1 MSNKSSFFQSKAG
14 KKIMGMIYGIG
25 ASVVIVGA
33 LFKITH
39 WPGADLMLIVGLLTE
54 AFIFLISAFEPPHED
69 VDWSLV
75 YPELAGMET
84 KEKKEKKA
92 VGGSVSQQLDKMLE
106 DAKVSPEL
114 ISSLG
119 SNLKS
124 LGDNV
129 ASMTDVTSVSVATSN
144 YAENVQKASQS
155 MANVNESY
163 MKAIEAMNGLA
174 SASTNSQEYA
184 KQMDSIT
191 KNLAS
196 LNQVYEME
204 IAESNN
210 HLKTINSFVGN
221 LSNVVNSLSETENT
235 AKQITNEISTL
246 GKNLASL
253 NNIYGNMLSAMN
265 VSRN

>member
-1 MSNKSSFFQSKAG
+1 MSNKTGFFESKAG
-14 KKIMGMIYGIG
+14 KKIMGMIYGLG
-25 ASVVIVGA
+25 AAVVIVGA

-54 AFIFLISAFEPPHED
+54 AFIFAISAFEPPHQD
-69 VDWSLV
+69 IDWSLV

-84 KEKKEKKA
+84 KDKKSK
-92 VGGSVSQQLDKMLE
+92 GSISQQLDKMLE

-119 SNLKS
+119 TNLKS

-129 ASMTDVTSVSVATSN
+129 ASMSDMTQVSVATSN

-155 MANVNESY
+155 MVSVNDSY
-163 MKAIEAMNGLA
+163 MKAVEAMNGLT
-174 SASTNSQEYA
+174 SASSNSQEYA
-184 KQMDSIT
+184 KQMENIT

-204 IAESNN
+204 IAESNI
-210 HLKTINSFVGN
+210 HLKTINSFVSN
-221 LSNVVNSLSETENT
+221 LSNVVNSLSETEST
-235 AKQITNEISTL
+235 AKQITSEITTL
-246 GKNLASL
+246 GKNLSSL
-253 NNIYGNMLSAMN
+253 NSIYGNMLSAMN

>member
-1 MSNKSSFFQSKAG
+1 MSNKTSFFESKAG
-14 KKIMGMIYGIG
+14 KRIMGMIYGLG
-25 ASVVIVGA
+25 AAVVIVGA

-54 AFIFLISAFEPPHED
+54 AFIFAISAFEPPHQD
-69 VDWSLV
+69 IDWSLV

-84 KEKKEKKA
+84 KDKKEKKA
-92 VGGSVSQQLDKMLE
+92 TGSISQQLDKMLE

-119 SNLKS
+119 TNLKS

-129 ASMTDVTSVSVATSN
+129 STMSDMTQVSVATSN

-155 MANVNESY
+155 MVSVNDSY
-163 MKAIEAMNGLA
+163 MKAVEAMNGLT

-184 KQMDSIT
+184 KQMENIT

-221 LSNVVNSLSETENT
+221 LSNVVNSLSETEST
-235 AKQITNEISTL
+235 AKQITSEITTL
-246 GKNLASL
+246 GKNLSSL
-253 NNIYGNMLSAMN
+253 NSIYGNMLSAMN

>member
-1 MSNKSSFFQSKAG
+1 MSNKTGFFESKTG
-14 KKIMGMIYGIG
+14 KKIMGMIYGLG

-39 WPGADLMLIVGLLTE
+39 WPGADFMLIVGLLTE
-54 AFIFLISAFEPPHED
+54 AFIFAISAFEPPHQD
-69 VDWSLV
+69 IDWSLV

-84 KEKKEKKA
+84 KEKKKNQ
-92 VGGSVSQQLDKMLE
+92 GTISQQLDKMLE
-106 DAKVSPEL
+106 EAKVSPEL

-119 SNLKS
+119 TNLKS

-129 ASMTDVTSVSVATSN
+129 ASMSDMTQVSVATSN

-155 MANVNESY
+155 MVSVNDSY
-163 MKAIEAMNGLA
+163 MKAVEAMNGLT
-174 SASTNSQEYA
+174 SASSNSQEYA
-184 KQMDSIT
+184 KQMENIT

-210 HLKTINSFVGN
+210 HLKTINSFVSN
-221 LSNVVNSLSETENT
+221 LSNVVNTLSETEST
-235 AKQITNEISTL
+235 AKQITTEITTL
-246 GKNLASL
+246 GKNLSSL
-253 NNIYGNMLSAMN
+253 NSIYGNMLSAMN